1 MYVADDYA
9 NTNCVSLTSWVTSN
23 GITATTF
30 SNSAIDMT
38 DYGSAG
44 MPKIVVL
51 GGGTAH
57 TVFFNQNNS
66 AAGNA
71 TALQS
76 AIDSALVT
84 SINEAAG
91 SLQDF
96 TIAPNPVDEGTTVKL
111 NMNRSAEITI
121 DVYNQSGQVV
131 LNVFGGA
138 IAPGESSVVINT
150 AELAEGIYFVQIG
163 EAEKCSVQK
172 MVVTHKVI
180 NDSAL
185 VFINSNMMKV
195 NRRILTVTFGVVI
208 FGTEVFAQCCGGG
221 SGSPIAGGA
230 SQGVLQDR
238 QVEINTNF
246 QYVNT
251 NRFYKYDSRDTAF
264 YFDSYH
270 TQYVY
275 TRLAYG
281 VTKDFT
287 MSVETGY
294 WLNKTQVGL
303 FKSDTLKSS
312 GIGDIILFPRY
323 DLINRTGENKQ
334 VELTV
339 GLGFKIPVGSYN
351 DSVGGLS
358 HFQETP
364 IT

>member
-1 MYVADDYA
+1 MKKIVLALTTLLLPFGAFAQTATNFNCNDCAGNNHDLFTELDAGKVVVIAWVMPCSSCLGPTLTASNIVQSYATSNPGQVVLYVADDYA

-138 IAPGESSVVINT
+138 MAPGESSVVINT

-172 MVVTHKVI
+172 MVVTHK
-180 NDSAL
+180 
-185 VFINSNMMKV
+185 
-195 NRRILTVTFGVVI
+195 
-208 FGTEVFAQCCGGG
+208 
-221 SGSPIAGGA
+221 
-230 SQGVLQDR
+230 
-238 QVEINTNF
+238 
-246 QYVNT
+246 
-251 NRFYKYDSRDTAF
+251 
-264 YFDSYH
+264 
-270 TQYVY
+270 
-275 TRLAYG
+275 
-281 VTKDFT
+281 
-287 MSVETGY
+287 
-294 WLNKTQVGL
+294 
-303 FKSDTLKSS
+303 
-312 GIGDIILFPRY
+312 
-323 DLINRTGENKQ
+323 
-334 VELTV
+334 
-339 GLGFKIPVGSYN
+339 
-351 DSVGGLS
+351 
-358 HFQETP
+358 
-364 IT
+364 